1 MGVVIMR
8 KTIKVGLVLLVLG
21 LIMVMFGVANNGIQA
36 VYWDS
41 GFHIAKRQTKT
52 YQLKQVKQITLAT
65 ANNVTIRQGNTT
77 SIKITAN
84 RTLPTVTTKD
94 GHVTIKSATHNSETI
109 GFMFNNTGSFA
120 DTTVITVPK
129 GTTIDRIDDRSQQ
142 SGNVSLQNV
151 TANHVQLLADD
162 NNVSLSNVEIQQSA
176 SFTADSLHLTQV
188 TAPSLQVTSDNL
200 SITNS
205 QFTEGA
211 SKITLDDDSAQL
223 TNSKFKA
230 LQLHMTDGNLT
241 LTNNQITDSLT
252 ASTVDGNIHV
262 TAPKSIGVTAV
273 TNDGNLNVFG
283 NTNQSR
289 YQYNQQAT
297 PQYHL
302 TTDDG
307 NITVT
312 AS

>member
-1 MGVVIMR
+1 
-8 KTIKVGLVLLVLG
+8 
-21 LIMVMFGVANNGIQA
+21 
-36 VYWDS
+36 
-41 GFHIAKRQTKT
+41 
-52 YQLKQVKQITLAT
+52 
-65 ANNVTIRQGNTT
+65 
-77 SIKITAN
+77 
-84 RTLPTVTTKD
+84 
-94 GHVTIKSATHNSETI
+94 
-109 GFMFNNTGSFA
+109 
-120 DTTVITVPK
+120 
-129 GTTIDRIDDRSQQ
+129 
-142 SGNVSLQNV
+142 
-151 TANHVQLLADD
+151 
-162 NNVSLSNVEIQQSA
+162 
-176 SFTADSLHLTQV
+176 
-188 TAPSLQVTSDNL
+188 
-200 SITNS
+200 
-205 QFTEGA
+205 
-211 SKITLDDDSAQL
+211 
-223 TNSKFKA
+223 
-230 LQLHMTDGNLT
+230 MTDGNLT